1 MTGNTTITNNAAVP
15 LASSYVTNA
24 TTGVAPTTANA
35 TAAAIAAGVYPA
47 GVTVPVISIAPA
59 SANQV
64 PNLAL
69 GTNSIIAAAVL
80 GGMATTITTNAG
92 GVQVG
97 QTSALAYNG
106 SVLTPG
112 LEPSGD
118 VNITDTADV
127 SASVVAATIAKTGV
141 SPFVYTAF
149 GTSHNLNAETPVFV
163 YGGANVTVTNSGSA
177 VTVGDYN
184 AATNTNVVAP
194 TAAVTITDTASVTH
208 DGVINADD
216 HVVSVFGGTNV
227 TITTNAGDVQVG
239 TAAGVAGTEPT
250 GNITITSTGY
260 DQNHLGVQAY
270 GGVNV
275 TVSAANAPVVIGAK
289 APGANPSGNVTVTE
303 TGLFTGTTALDGSA
317 VTINGGVNA
326 TVTTTGGNVAAGV
339 AATPMTGVVSV
350 TDTQVGVSK
359 DAITVVG
366 GNAATGNSVSITTTP
381 TSGAIQVGG
390 PTAAVLTTAGTAL
403 KTAGDY
409 ANGTVSVVNEAL
421 AGSNSAGAANVFGT
435 GAITVNTNGATAV
448 SIAGGGSAAVTDEQ
462 TTPATGGANA
472 GSPIGTSTLVTVSLD
487 GIGGVGAVGGGAA
500 TITSYALTGLTIL
513 DSAKGSAIASST
525 NVTVNNTAP
534 STVTQPAL
542 TLTLGNDGAG
552 TFVTD
557 TRRTGLTVT
566 SSGTRGQHLRPVRG
580 GGDVADVHQ
589 LVRGHFVGGGSR
601 RTTRRSRRSRS
612 AGPARSR
619 CRTSPASTVRPP
631 PTAPWPHHGTGSSGA
646 ITVGGINL
654 FTTAFTGGSGSR
666 HRHHHG
672 QPGNPPPAVTVQKI
686 AGGSGT
692 NTIIANYAAADG
704 RRRRCTPSNQISG
717 FSVLGL
723 GTLANSGVGPFN
735 GTFTVNPYDA
745 GGFGSLTVGQTASSV
760 TFSDVGGGTDEPDDH
775 GTARRQ
781 QHPWWQRSTTC

>member
-1 MTGNTTITNNAAVP
+1 MRIRLAPVLVTAVSSTTSVFGGTTVTVNQSGIGGGITIGTAGFSVSPAEPTGVVTVNAPATSTTQAGNQVTVLGGASDTITTGGGLVTVGAQVGQTVFSVTGNTTITDNAAVP

-35 TAAAIAAGVYPA
+35 NPAAIAAGVYPA
-47 GVTVPVISIAPA
+47 GVLTPVISIVPA
-59 SANQV
+59 SANVV
-64 PNLAL
+64 PNLGA

-80 GGMATTITTNAG
+80 GGQAATITTNAG

-141 SPFVYTAF
+141 SPFTYTY
-149 GTSHNLNAETPVFV
+149 GTSHNLSAETPVFV
-163 YGGANVTVTNSGSA
+163 YGGANVTVTDSGSA

-194 TAAVTITDTASVTH
+194 TGAVTITDTAATTA
-208 DGVINADD
+208 DGVINADN
-216 HVVSVFGGTNV
+216 HVVSDFGGTAV

-250 GNITITSTGY
+250 GDITITSTGY
-260 DQNHLGVQAY
+260 GQAHAGVQAY

-275 TVSAANAPVVIGAK
+275 TVSAANAPVLIGAK

-303 TGLFTGTTALDGSA
+303 SGLFTGGTALDHSA
-317 VTINGGVNA
+317 VVINGGVNA
-326 TVTTTGGNVAAGV
+326 TVTTTGGSVSAGV

-350 TDTQVGVSK
+350 TDTQVGVNS
-359 DAITVVG
+359 DAIAVVG
-366 GNAATGNSVSITTTP
+366 GNATTGNSVSITTTP
-381 TSGAIQVGG
+381 TSGNIQVGG

-403 KTAGDY
+403 KTPGDY

-421 AGSNSAGAANVFGT
+421 AGSNAAGTTNVFGT
-435 GAITVNTNGATAV
+435 GAVTVNTNAATAV

-472 GSPIGTSTLVTVSLD
+472 GSPIGTSTLATVSLD

-513 DSAKGSAIASST
+513 DSAKGTAIASST
-525 NVTVNNTAP
+525 NVTVNNAAP

-542 TLTLGNDGAG
+542 TLALGNDGAG

-557 TRRTGLTVT
+557 KGVTGITVA
-566 SSGTRGQHLRPVRG
+566 SSGTGASTFGL
-580 GGDVADVHQ
+580 
-589 LVRGHFVGGGSR
+589 
-601 RTTRRSRRSRS
+601 S
-612 AGPARSR
+612 AAAA
-619 CRTSPASTVRPP
+619 TSLTFTNSSAVTLAASAAPASNDSAVKTITISGTGAVTLPDFTGLNGAT
-631 PTAPWPHHGTGSSGA
+631 TADSALTSITATGSSGA
-646 ITVGGINL
+646 ITVGGLNV
-654 FTTAFTGGSGSR
+654 FTTAFTGGSGSDT
-666 HRHHHG
+666 
-672 QPGNPPPAVTVQKI
+672 VTI
-686 AGGSGT
+686 
-692 NTIIANYAAADG
+692 
-704 RRRRCTPSNQISG
+704 
-717 FSVLGL
+717 
-723 GTLANSGVGPFN
+723 
-735 GTFTVNPYDA
+735 
-745 GGFGSLTVGQTASSV
+745 
-760 TFSDVGGGTDEPDDH
+760 
-775 GTARRQ
+775 
-781 QHPWWQRSTTC
+781 